1 MNFPFSSDL
10 HGIKHTVEIKSSSPI
25 DISKFTLVQSIPA
38 HKGLITSILLLSTN
52 QIVTGSIDATMK
64 FYDTDLNCLV
74 QVLAHKE
81 GINDLIETEME
92 L

>member
-38 HKGLITSILLLSTN
+38 HKSLITSILLLSTN
-52 QIVTGSIDATMK
+52 QIMTT
-64 FYDTDLNCLV
+64 
-74 QVLAHKE
+74 
-81 GINDLIETEME
+81 
-92 L
+92 

>member
-52 QIVTGSIDATMK
+52 QIMTAQLLLT
-64 FYDTDLNCLV
+64 
-74 QVLAHKE
+74 
-81 GINDLIETEME
+81 INLCFA
-92 L
+92 

>member
-10 HGIKHTVEIKSSSPI
+10 HGIKNTVEIKSSSPI

-52 QIVTGSIDATMK
+52 QIVTTQLLL
-64 FYDTDLNCLV
+64 T
-74 QVLAHKE
+74 
-81 GINDLIETEME
+81 INLCFA
-92 L
+92 